1 MVDYPMNP
9 GDPGDPS
16 QPSEMQQHVEREVD
30 EASIP
35 EPRKNLVTRVASE
48 IRADKKHWERAF
60 KKIRED
66 QNFALGYQWGPNP
79 DDDRYVANLVLRHI
93 QQGVAALYAK
103 NPKAVAHRRPR
114 LETTVWDGSVEQIAQ
129 AMQVVGTQTA
139 AAQAGLM
146 MPPEQAEAAQKAMAV
161 LQDAQTATE
170 RKEMIDKFG
179 RTLELLYD
187 YNLDEQNHPFKVM
200 MKLVVRRAMTTAVS
214 FVKLGFQRVLESRP
228 DVEAQIADSTQE
240 LATLERLSAKLGDG
254 EIDNPETSP
263 DIEQLRLSL
272 QALQGQKDVVV
283 REGLVLDYP
292 LTTSI
297 IPHRRC
303 QSLREFVGCDWVT
316 QEYYLTPDEVEE
328 IYGVCVTS
336 SYKHYRKN
344 EAAGSDAIY
353 EETSATTFR
362 SDDPDDSALCLV
374 WEQYNR
380 KTGLV
385 YVVCEGYPDFLRE
398 PAKPEVWTERFYPW
412 FTLVHN
418 EADHPTEVY
427 PPSDARLMRA
437 QQREYNRLREGLRE
451 HRIAN
456 RPLTYAAAGVLSD
469 DDKDT
474 IQNRPANAV
483 VEVDGLQP
491 GQKVEDVLQ
500 AAKPPGI
507 DPNLYEVNS
516 AFEDIFRVV
525 GGQEATMGGMSG
537 GTATEAGIAQSS
549 TSVAMQSNIDDLDA
563 MLTQLARASGQIL
576 MAEVSEETVKA
587 CIGPG
592 AVWPEMS
599 REDLSKEVFLEIEAG
614 STGRPNQAQEIQNF
628 ERLAPLLFQIPGI
641 SPKKMAQE
649 GLKRLDDRLEI
660 EDVYDQNL
668 PSITAMGAQAGA
680 PPGGATQNSGPNAP
694 ATQGPQGGNNAPV
707 PTPPEGNPG
716 GANST
721 SVAPGPAP
729 PGMM

>member
-1 MVDYPMNP
+1 
-9 GDPGDPS
+9 
-16 QPSEMQQHVEREVD
+16 MQKHVEREVD
-30 EASIP
+30 EAAIP
-35 EPRKNLVTRVASE
+35 EPRKALVTQISAE
-48 IRADKKHWERAF
+48 IRADKKHWEKPF
-60 KKIRED
+60 KRMRED
-66 QNFALGYQWGPNP
+66 QNFAFGFQWNQDPN
-79 DDDRYVANLVLRHI
+79 DDRYVANLVLRHI
-93 QQGVAALYAK
+93 QQRVAALYAK
-103 NPKAVAHRRPR
+103 NPKAVAQRRKR
-114 LETTVWDGSVEQIAQ
+114 LEAVVWDGSMEQV
-129 AMQVVGTQTA
+129 MQSVQTLQMA
-139 AAQAGLM
+139 TQAGQMGM
-146 MPPEQAEAAQKAMAV
+146 MPAPGQAEEAQKAMQI
-161 LQDAQTATE
+161 LQDAQAATE
-170 RKEMIDKFG
+170 RKEMIDKFAK
-179 RTLELLYD
+179 TLELLYD

-200 MKLVVRRAMTTAVS
+200 MKLTVRRAITTAVAY
-214 FVKLGFQRVLESRP
+214 VKLGFQRVLEPRP
-228 DVEAQIADSTQE
+228 DIEAQIADSTQQ
-240 LATLERLSAKLGDG
+240 LATMERLSAKLGDG
-254 EIDNPETSP
+254 YIDNPETSP
-263 DIEQLRLSL
+263 DTEQLRLSL
-272 QALQGQKDVVV
+272 QAVQGQKDMVV

-292 LTTSI
+292 LSTSI

-303 QSLREFVGCDWVT
+303 QSLREFVGCEWVT

-336 SYKHYRKN
+336 AYKHYRK
-344 EAAGSDAIY
+344 SDTSGADAVY
-353 EETSATTFR
+353 EEVSATLRGDR
-362 SDDPDDSALCLV
+362 SDDPDDCALCLV

-385 YVVCEGYPDFLRE
+385 YVLCEGYPDFLRE
-398 PAKPEVWTERFYPW
+398 PAKPETAIERFYPW
-412 FTLVHN
+412 FALVLN

-437 QQREYNRLREGLRE
+437 QQKEYNRLREGLRE

-456 RPLTYAAAGVLSD
+456 RPLTYAAAGTLSD
-469 DDKDT
+469 DDKET
-474 IQNRPANAV
+474 LQNRPANAV
-483 VEVDGLQP
+483 VEIDGLQP

-500 AAKPPGI
+500 AAKPPGV

-525 GGQEATMGGMSG
+525 GGQEATLGGTSG
-537 GTATEAGIAQSS
+537 STATEAGIAESS
-549 TSVAMQSNIDDLDA
+549 TSLAMQSSVDDLDG
-563 MLTQLARASGQIL
+563 MLTQLARAAGQIL
-576 MAEVSEETVKA
+576 MAEVSEDIVKQV
-587 CIGPG
+587 IGPG

-599 REDLSKEVFLEIEAG
+599 REDIAKEVFLEIEAG

-694 ATQGPQGGNNAPV
+694 ASQGAQGGNNSPQ

-716 GANST
+716 GANSA
-721 SVAPGPAP
+721 SINPVGPP